1 MIREWFRRRRRRPWT
16 EEVLWALDLEASGL
30 DVRRDVILSVGMV
43 PILEG
48 RIHYGQR
55 WYSLVRPPLDR
66 EPSVE
71 ALRVHH
77 ILPEEARDAPP
88 LPTVLDGVLRRL
100 GDAVLLVHHARL
112 DVALLK
118 RACRECDRDWP
129 RPRVVDTQD
138 LLSRLSRRRRMLEP
152 HAEAYAAGLDAARSE
167 LGLPAHASHHALG
180 DALATAELFLTLQRR
195 LDAKTLP

>member
-1 MIREWFRRRRRRPWT
+1 
-16 EEVLWALDLEASGL
+16 
-30 DVRRDVILSVGMV
+30 MV